1 MPRAA
6 LTLTDPHPN
15 LEEGCRHRQLRLP
28 CDIEADARDKVEGLA
43 HLRLV
48 RGDELL
54 ALLKVA
60 HDLHEV

>member
-1 MPRAA
+1 MRHVHDV
-6 LTLTDPHPN
+6 LILGGG

-28 CDIEADARDKVEGLA
+28 CDVEADARDEVEGLA

-54 ALLKVA
+54 ALLEVA
-60 HDLHEV
+60 HDLHEG